1 MFITKPDRPDRMK
14 VGEPVDQQEIHVV
27 PSFTRTPFPSLVGGA
42 DRTDR
47 MEPVPERERFS

>member
-1 MFITKPDRPDRMK
+1 MFITKPDRPDRMN